1 MRKKFLSASKRA
13 MALASALFILTATGC
28 SFRSADSDESQT
40 PDSSLTTESTAETSA
55 SADNTEASAKDI
67 TLTTFHFSSKV
78 DGVERA
84 TGQYTDI
91 TFSED
96 IKQKYP
102 KLVET
107 VDEMT
112 SEWKTDI
119 SNGVGEY
126 ASWYD
131 PEYNDGM
138 DFNDDMGVD
147 IVRFDERMFT
157 ILAAYYSY
165 AGGAHPNHYTNIFN
179 IDPVT
184 GETYELKDILK
195 NPNEFPATIRAW
207 LKKTYPETLEEIDSF
222 YFEESDIFEDKL
234 NDGTY
239 DFSVDDAGLHILFSP
254 YEVASYAT
262 GYIGVDFSYEEYPD
276 LVQDAFKMNEHV
288 DMESRIDQ
296 VEGGTADVEAKAIE
310 SEDYSNEYSSI
321 LIENPTW
328 DYYFNDSCKKD
339 TDRHYLTLT
348 QTKENVTDWLDTDQ
362 WATAHGITVAQP
374 NYSDESYNY
383 EPYNPVEYNYM
394 YNSLCVSSASDYS
407 IVADYDL
414 SSLCNG
420 PDQKEGKTSAYTEYI
435 RYAKIV
441 DDILYVEI
449 SHWGYASE
457 EPDNAYIVAIDMNT
471 NGVIFRTQ
479 PLVANG
485 FNFLVV
491 DDTIICGYGFT
502 DEPDFIYLLDRY
514 DGSVKEKIPVKSAPY
529 QFELV
534 DDTLYVATY
543 NTEYEFKVTR

>member
-1 MRKKFLSASKRA
+1 MRKKLLSAGKRA

-40 PDSSLTTESTAETSA
+40 PDTSLTTESTAETSA

-91 TFSED
+91 TFSDE

-102 KLVET
+102 KLVDKINELTDAWET
-107 VDEMT
+107 Y
-112 SEWKTDI
+112 I
-119 SNGVGEY
+119 SQGVGEF
-126 ASWYD
+126 AIWYD
-131 PEYNDGM
+131 ESMDTDTPYN
-138 DFNDDMGVD
+138 NDQGVD
-147 IVRFDERMFT
+147 IIRFDDRMFT
-157 ILAAYYSY
+157 VLVAESSY
-165 AGGAHPNHYTNIFN
+165 AGGAHPNHSTTFYN

-184 GETYELKDILK
+184 GETIYLK
-195 NPNEFPATIRAW
+195 NVLRNPDEFPATIREW
-207 LKKTYPETLEEIDSF
+207 LEKTYPETLEEIDSF
-222 YFEESDIFEDKL
+222 NFEDSDVFEAKL
-234 NDGTY
+234 NNETY
-239 DFSVDDAGLHILFSP
+239 SYSVDDAGLHILFSP

-262 GYIGVDFSYEEYPD
+262 GFIGVDFSYDDYPD
-276 LVQDAFKMNEHV
+276 LVQDAYKMDAPA
-288 DMESRIDQ
+288 DMESRINLVDA
-296 VEGGTADVEAKAIE
+296 GTIDVEAKDIPF
-310 SEDYSNEYSSI
+310 EDYSDEYDVK
-321 LIENPTW
+321 LIDNPSW
-328 DYYFNDSCKKD
+328 DYYFNGSYKKD
-339 TDRHYLTLT
+339 TERHYLSLS
-348 QTKENVTDWLDTDQ
+348 QTKELTTDWLDTEV
-362 WATAHGITVAQP
+362 WASDHGVSVAQP
-374 NYSDESYNY
+374 EYSDENY
-383 EPYNPVEYNYM
+383 TYSPYNPVEYSYM
-394 YNSLCVSSASDYS
+394 YNSLCISTVSDNV
-407 IVADYDL
+407 IVGDYDL
-414 SSLCNG
+414 TELCNG
-420 PDQKEGKTSAYTEYI
+420 PDQKEGRNSDQTEYL

-441 DDILYVEI
+441 DDILYLEI
-449 SHWGYASE
+449 SHWAYASE
-457 EPDNAYIVAIDMNT
+457 GPDNAYIVAIDINT
-471 NGVIFRTQ
+471 GEVIFRSQ